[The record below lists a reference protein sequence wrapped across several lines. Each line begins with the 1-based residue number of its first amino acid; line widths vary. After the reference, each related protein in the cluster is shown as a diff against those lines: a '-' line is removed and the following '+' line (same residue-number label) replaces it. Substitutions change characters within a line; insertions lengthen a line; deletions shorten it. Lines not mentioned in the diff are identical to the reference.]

1 MVPNKGAIAICEAG
15 HRGLITSAIPVKGIW
30 HGLHMGPDMVGKP
43 WQSKKPNVL
52 RYTSPS
58 TFKML
63 LATMERAT
71 KMYGLHNPS
80 QDPA

>member
-43 WQSKKPNVL
+43 WQSKKPG
-52 RYTSPS
+52 
-58 TFKML
+58 
-63 LATMERAT
+63 TMIVEA
-71 KMYGLHNPS
+71 P
-80 QDPA
+80 